1 MTRSSEKKLAE
12 ITVTFQPMAL
22 INPVI
27 NKAPTMLIDIGII
40 THLIYLNK
48 IESINDIVRT
58 TARLK
63 TIKSL
68 LMKAITSFLIIGTPP
83 KKRFA

>member
-27 NKAPTMLIDIGII
+27 NKAPIMLIDIGII
-40 THLIYLNK
+40 THLIFRNR
-48 IESINDIVRT
+48 IERINVIVKT
-58 TARLK
+58 TARLN
-63 TIKSL
+63 TIRSL
-68 LMKAITSFLIIGTPP
+68 LMKLITSFLIIGTPP